1 MKKTYLLAAML
12 MVSGFVC
19 AQDDPTVMTINGQP
33 VSRSEFEYSY
43 NKNNT
48 EGVIDKKTID
58 EYVCLLY
65 TSDAADDMMAG

>member
-33 VSRSEFEYSY
+33 RFAF
-43 NKNNT
+43 
-48 EGVIDKKTID
+48 GI
-58 EYVCLLY
+58 
-65 TSDAADDMMAG
+65 